1 MAEGDGS
8 TWRLKGVSSQKRA
21 LITTKKKK
29 KGKEMKEKK
38 KILKLK
44 KIKTLKRKR
53 ENTPH
58 SLSEQIN
65 VL

>member
-29 KGKEMKEKK
+29 KRKREEGKKKNIKTEKNKDIKEKK
-38 KILKLK
+38 GEHP
-44 KIKTLKRKR
+44 TL
-53 ENTPH
+53 
-58 SLSEQIN
+58 L
-65 VL
+65 V